1 MNTARLNQGTPLL
14 LNAVSKHY
22 AENIVLNQLDL
33 HIPAGQFVAG
43 GGPGGGGEKNPLG
56 PLGGAGKVPCCACW
70 QVWKRQPQA
79 TC

>member
-33 HIPAGQFVAG
+33 HIPAGQFVAVVGRSG
-43 GGPGGGGEKNPLG
+43 G
-56 PLGGAGKVPCCACW
+56 GKVPCCACW
-70 QVWKRQPQA
+70 RAGNANRRRCVGRHHTA
-79 TC
+79 G